1 MTHPVTSSDGLGSY
15 HLGLSALREICI
27 RKQQISPRPGDEREQ
42 RWAREGMVEIR
53 ALDTVKNDG
62 AN

>member
-1 MTHPVTSSDGLGSY
+1 MTHPDTSSDGLRSY
-15 HLGLSALREICI
+15 HLGLASLREICI
-27 RKQQISPRPGDEREQ
+27 RKRQISPRPGDEREQ
-42 RWAREGMVEIR
+42 RWARDGMVEIS